1 MTEKVGSIQALHD
14 HSQRTQVEVMD
25 KVSSMQSWM
34 TKFDNNLLI
43 LTRLLSRLKPL
54 LPGSQVPLAQKK
66 YVETFACE
74 NGGGELHV
82 VEKGVRVER
91 ILEGVVVVEKNAIE
105 SPPTDQ
111 SQPTQQYLGF
121 TQFVEEPAW
130 TKKVNLASG
139 DEITKSNGMEPK
151 ALEVQE
157 KPKALSLEGT

>member
-14 HSQRTQVEVMD
+14 HSQRTHVEVMD

-34 TKFDNNLLI
+34 TKFDNNFSI
-43 LTRLLSRLKPL
+43 IIRLLSRLKPL
-54 LPGSQVPLAQKK
+54 FPGSHVPLAQKQ

-82 VEKGVRVER
+82 LEEGVRAKKL
-91 ILEGVVVVEKNAIE
+91 LEGVVVVDKSAIE
-105 SPPTDQ
+105 SPPLE

-121 TQFVEEPAW
+121 TQFVEEP
-130 TKKVNLASG
+130 TCTNKVNFANE
-139 DEITKSNGMEPK
+139 DEIIKSNGMEHK

-157 KPKALSLEGT
+157 NPKALSLEGT